1 MARESAPPQWLIES
15 VDRLQGRLERLWSRL
30 RGESG
35 PRDDKDL
42 TEEERLERSN
52 EETAAF
58 ERKWGVYYKPL
69 MFLVVLWLILMA
81 LWDRL

>member
-1 MARESAPPQWLIES
+1 MARESAPPQWLVDS
-15 VDRLQGRLERLWSRL
+15 VDRFQTRLDRLWSRL

-35 PRDDKDL
+35 TRDDQDL

-69 MFLVVLWLILMA
+69 VFLVVLWLILMA
-81 LWDRL
+81 LWDRI

>member
-1 MARESAPPQWLIES
+1 MARESAPPQWLVDS
-15 VDRLQGRLERLWSRL
+15 VDRFQTRLDRLWSRL
-30 RGESG
+30 RGE
-35 PRDDKDL
+35 PRDDEDL

-69 MFLVVLWLILMA
+69 VFLIVLWLVLMA
-81 LWDRL
+81 LWERL